1 MRTWL
6 PGARPCGGTTKRA
19 LWRTICV
26 PAARG
31 VEVLM
36 TILCWTVPGAE
47 VVTLV
52 VAGEM
57 AVRVLLRASW
67 EGDKEEVTSP
77 LVPLW
82 IFEG

>member
-1 MRTWL
+1 M
-6 PGARPCGGTTKRA
+6 
-19 LWRTICV
+19 